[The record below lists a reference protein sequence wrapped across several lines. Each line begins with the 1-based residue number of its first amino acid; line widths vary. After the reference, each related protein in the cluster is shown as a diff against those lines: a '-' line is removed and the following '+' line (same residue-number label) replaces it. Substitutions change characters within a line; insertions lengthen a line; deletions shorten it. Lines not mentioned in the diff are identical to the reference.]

1 MNTDSRG
8 ASILQDAEK
17 EVIKYLKKDIGA
29 SYTQRLEV
37 MLADVEASID
47 QMSQFRESKLSK
59 SLVCEFQAKVLTS
72 GSWPRFNSSEGQK
85 NSTQGIPQEISVCMD
100 SF

>member
-1 MNTDSRG
+1 MSNETKG

-37 MLADVEASID
+37 MLADVESSQG
-47 QMSQFRESKLSK
+47 QMAEFKK
-59 SLVCEFQAKVLTS
+59 TSLFKQLGIEF
-72 GSWPRFNSSEGQK
+72 
-85 NSTQGIPQEISVCMD
+85 
-100 SF
+100 